1 MPTRSWSSRTER
13 SCRRAGT
20 RSCSRARGSIA
31 GCTGCSSGRGRR
43 AGPQKRDR
51 RARPSLSV
59 TRLVSGA
66 KLAPQGRLRK
76 AQGASPGNKH
86 RNKGSP
92 EGAMQ
97 LVPVPKWRLMTSI
110 YLELRSNSPCAA
122 LSGLSAIWTLN
133 PGLAPWAV
141 LLDPFG
147 VLGFAP
153 ETSLGLFRMWK
164 AVANGRSLRSN
175 PPSPLNE
182 RLPLFEALK
191 SGNGISLLSANHT
204 LPIAMVRCRTWE
216 LTGKILGRLEIVLFR
231 VFLGASRKAG
241 LTVSGFA
248 ESRCAGRSQ
257 DSSWP
262 ITAVCSLLLHFAS

>member
-1 MPTRSWSSRTER
+1 MLVI
-13 SCRRAGT
+13 RRLFGT
-20 RSCSRARGSIA
+20 GTNCIA
-31 GCTGCSSGRGRR
+31 
-43 AGPQKRDR
+43 P
-51 RARPSLSV
+51 
-59 TRLVSGA
+59 
-66 KLAPQGRLRK
+66 
-76 AQGASPGNKH
+76 
-86 RNKGSP
+86 
-92 EGAMQ
+92 
-97 LVPVPKWRLMTSI
+97 
-110 YLELRSNSPCAA
+110 
-122 LSGLSAIWTLN
+122 SGLPLLLCLF
-133 PGLAPWAV
+133 PGLAPWAF
-141 LLDPFG
+141 LSRPCG
-147 VLGFAP
+147 ASFAP

-164 AVANGRSLRSN
+164 AVSNGRSLRSN

-216 LTGKILGRLEIVLFR
+216 LTGKIIGRLEIVLFR

-262 ITAVCSLLLHFAS
+262 ITAVCSLLLHFASPTGSLPISCFSSLFLVRSTAGRFQSGAVPGLVAGAACKVERVGNAVFCL